1 MVKEIKDLTL
11 SDFPNVY
18 TLNSHIRLATNIPN
32 ISPVLLGSSRNGY
45 YIRVFSSSDTIPKF
59 KNIYLAPQLDLN
71 ASDNTSS
78 LNFPNTSNF
87 RTVTSLDNNYIT
99 TDTLHVG
106 MNWFKGTSQ
115 NVVWAYFVIDD
126 TPTDLEHIN
135 PSLKADNVTVSITGN
150 TVNLQANSGYK
161 ITSATLDIG
170 NSLFGDDTSLKFNIA
185 SDGLTASV
193 TVTDNSLISADQ
205 EYNLSVRT
213 ESNTDLEHINPT
225 LNANNVSVSITGNT
239 VNLQANSGYKITSA
253 TLNIGN
259 PLFGDGT
266 TLDFNIA
273 SDGLT
278 ASVTIT
284 DNSLISANQEYSLSV
299 RTEKIALLVVQ
310 YHYNSSLVSVSTST
324 SDYQVNTPFTLNATP
339 SNGYTY
345 DKVDNIYSV
354 SPSDNV
360 TISQTGTQAT
370 ITLPDKQT
378 YTITLKDPTK
388 LPTQKEVAYTH
399 TGYTIYI
406 PTDCTSIDGIGG
418 TGNKDGYQVVP
429 PTNLTLN
436 ENVVSTIYADVNGDN
451 SNRVQGTLKDNKI
464 VFAFSNSQWSP
475 LTTSRIRDVN
485 GNLIYNLQDYVNKL
499 KPKFTGTITSKIQ
512 GVTATINNI
521 TGVITVTVP
530 DNSTLTGTINILDST
545 GNTISTLEIK
555 NNNATVPTQYATN
568 NFELVGSLVYAT
580 NYKVDISQVKNFVD
594 YTTNQLTITLTAK
607 DKVIINS
614 LHAVADLSWSGDSY
628 KIDDSA
634 INISTDKKT
643 ATITVPNDYNSKLGY
658 TIVIT
663 GDFSNQTPPPV
674 NPSGTNSIHVYQLD
688 DDTLTKFSTKAM
700 KYFQDGKNTVYDFQK
715 FITQLYKLPFAIP
728 ENEST
733 GTTNIST
740 GWFTVNE
747 PARKLND
754 TRYTLDLGIIKVVNV
769 NDNGYDHNVK
779 SCTLYLPF
787 ISPLNVSYETILNHS
802 LNVQYD
808 TDLLTGKT
816 TVNVFVDK
824 QLLNSFQSTINE
836 NLDLYNIYT
845 DSING
850 SLSSILK
857 NTLDHCFIKVEYYQP
872 IENLVSYE
880 TNEHGTLKDYHGYVQ
895 TKNTIVSCGTHEEQK
910 AIMELLE
917 QGVII
922 K

>member
-1 MVKEIKDLTL
+1 MVKQITDLTL
-11 SDFPNVY
+11 TDFPNVY

-32 ISPVLLGSSRNGY
+32 ISPVLLGSSRKGY

-78 LNFPNTSNF
+78 LNFPNTSDF

-115 NVVWAYFVIDD
+115 NIVWAYFVVDD
-126 TPTDLEHIN
+126 TPKDLEHIN

-161 ITSATLDIG
+161 IISATLDIG
-170 NSLFGDDTSLKFNIA
+170 NALFGDGTTLDFNIA

-205 EYNLSVRT
+205 EYS
-213 ESNTDLEHINPT
+213 
-225 LNANNVSVSITGNT
+225 LN
-239 VNLQANSGYKITSA
+239 
-253 TLNIGN
+253 
-259 PLFGDGT
+259 
-266 TLDFNIA
+266 
-273 SDGLT
+273 
-278 ASVTIT
+278 
-284 DNSLISANQEYSLSV
+284 V

-310 YHYNSSLVSVSTST
+310 YQYNSSLVSVSTST

-339 SNGYTY
+339 STGYSY
-345 DKVDNIYSV
+345 DNVDNIYSV

-360 TISQTGTQAT
+360 TINQTGTKAT
-370 ITLPDKQT
+370 IILPDKQT
-378 YTITLKDPTK
+378 YTIKLKDPTK
-388 LPTQKEVAYTH
+388 LPTQKEVAYTQ

-406 PTDCTSIDGIGG
+406 PTDCTSINGIGG

-436 ENVVSTIYADVNGDN
+436 ENAVSTIYADVNGDN

-464 VFAFSNSQWSP
+464 VFAFSDSQWSP
-475 LTTSRIRDVN
+475 LTTSRVRDID
-485 GNLIYNLQDYVNKL
+485 GNLIYNLQDYVNQL

-512 GVTATINNI
+512 GVTATINNMS
-521 TGVITVTVP
+521 GVITVTVP

-545 GNTISTLEIK
+545 GNTISTLKIK
-555 NNNATVPTQYATN
+555 NNSATVPTQYATN
-568 NFELVGSLVYAT
+568 NFELVGGLVYAT
-580 NYKVDISQVKNFVD
+580 NYQVDISQIENFVD
-594 YTTNQLTITLTAK
+594 YSTNQLTITLTAK

-643 ATITVPNDYNSKLGY
+643 ATITVPNDYNSKLGF

-728 ENEST
+728 EKEST

-747 PARKLND
+747 PARKMKSTHYILN
-754 TRYTLDLGIIKVVNV
+754 LGTIKVVNV
-769 NDNGYDHNVK
+769 NNNGYDHNVAN
-779 SCTLYLPF
+779 CTLYLPY
-787 ISPLNVSYETILNHS
+787 VSSINIPYESILNHNLS
-802 LNVQYD
+802 VKYD
-808 TDLLTGKT
+808 TDLMAGKT
-816 TVNVFVDK
+816 TVNIFVDDK
-824 QLLNSFQSTINE
+824 LLTSLQTNINE
-836 NLDLYNIYT
+836 NLDLYNIYN

-850 SLSSILK
+850 TLSSILN

-872 IENLVSYE
+872 INNLVSYE

-895 TKNTIVSCGTHEEQK
+895 TKNTIVSCGTHEEQR
-910 AIMELLE
+910 AIMQLLE